1 MIAPQLDASA
11 PVAGAS
17 LEVTGLSKHF
27 FGVAAL
33 DAVDFLV
40 RPGELVGLI
49 GPNGSGKT
57 TALDCIAGLQRPD
70 SGRVR
75 IDGKEVGR
83 VAPHTLARHGVART
97 FQNVRVFGTLS
108 VRRNLMVAALAA
120 DHRRLRRL
128 AGYLARAASWPELDD
143 RVDAILRRFGLGQV
157 ADRPAGQLSYGQRK
171 LVEFAAITLVEP
183 RLLLLDEPVAAV
195 NPTTAN
201 VIRDW
206 IRSVHAQGVTVLLV
220 EHNIELVLQVCE
232 RLVVLDHGVK
242 IADGEPQAVV
252 TDPKVQEAYFGR

>member
-1 MIAPQLDASA
+1 
-11 PVAGAS
+11 
-17 LEVTGLSKHF
+17 
-27 FGVAAL
+27 
-33 DAVDFLV
+33 
-40 RPGELVGLI
+40 
-49 GPNGSGKT
+49 
-57 TALDCIAGLQRPD
+57 
-70 SGRVR
+70 
-75 IDGKEVGR
+75 
-83 VAPHTLARHGVART
+83 
-97 FQNVRVFGTLS
+97 VRVFGTLS